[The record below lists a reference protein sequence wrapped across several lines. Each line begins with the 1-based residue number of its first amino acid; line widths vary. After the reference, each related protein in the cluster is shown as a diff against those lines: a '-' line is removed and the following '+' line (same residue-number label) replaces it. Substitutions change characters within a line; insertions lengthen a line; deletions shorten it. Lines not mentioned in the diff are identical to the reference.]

1 MIVAHLSDLHLGHRA
16 FDRTDR
22 GQNIRERDLAVA
34 FARAMQALVEVA
46 PDLVVISGDVFD
58 RPDPPPGALVALT
71 RGLEALHSTLP
82 DTRVLMIAGARDT
95 PRRSEDAGALAAL
108 DAFPNVDAATGS
120 ARTVVLS
127 RHSTQ
132 VVLLPYRS
140 ALSSPLPAPEPDPRQ
155 RWNIVVAHGRV
166 MKGEGGGVQLEDGRW
181 NYVALGGH
189 HTHRVVAPR
198 VVYAGALERVGPSP
212 WDEAAEE
219 KGFVVADLSSGEVE
233 FHPVQGRPVVAMAPT
248 RVAPGDPEAL
258 RRRIEE
264 VVREIPGGIDG
275 KIVRIRLRGPRPR
288 DLADLPAGF
297 LAELVDRAL
306 HLSVELEED
315 PAAPSR
321 SETPLRDRIRA
332 ELDADDERAARLLDR
347 VFMPDARPGAS

>member
-22 GQNIRERDLAVA
+22 GQNVRERDLAVA
-34 FARAMQALVEVA
+34 FARAMEELVDVA
-46 PDLVVISGDVFD
+46 PDLVVIAGDVFD

-71 RGLEALHSTLP
+71 RGLEALHTTLP
-82 DTRVLMIAGARDT
+82 DTRVLMVAGARDT
-95 PRRSEDAGALAAL
+95 PRRSEDSGALAAL

-140 ALSSPLPAPEPDPRQ
+140 ILSDPLPAPEPDPRQ
-155 RWNIVVAHGRV
+155 RWNIVVAHGRT
-166 MKGEGGGVQLEDGRW
+166 MRDPGAGVLLEEGRW

-198 VVYAGALERVGPSP
+198 VVYSGALERVGPSP

-219 KGFVVADLSSGEVE
+219 KGFVVADLSSGEVR
-233 FHPVQGRPVVAMAPT
+233 FHPVSGRPVVAMAPT
-248 RVAPGDPEAL
+248 RVPPGDPEAL
-258 RRRIEE
+258 RRRIDE
-264 VVREIPGGIDG
+264 VTREIPGGIDQ
-275 KIVRIRLRGPRPR
+275 KIVRIRLRGPRPA
-288 DLADLPAGF
+288 DLAALPPGF
-297 LAELVDRAL
+297 LAGLVDRAL
-306 HLSVELEED
+306 HLSVELEEEA
-315 PAAPSR
+315 PAPAPPAV
-321 SETPLRDRIRA
+321 PLRERIRA
-332 ELDADDERAARLLDR
+332 ELGSTDEHTLRLLDR
-347 VFMPDARPGAS
+347 VFLPDAREARG

>member
-22 GQNIRERDLAVA
+22 GQNVRERDLAVA
-34 FARAMQALVEVA
+34 FSRAMQALVEVA
-46 PDLVVISGDVFD
+46 PDLVVVSGDVFD

-127 RHSTQ
+127 RYSTQ

-140 ALSSPLPAPEPDPRQ
+140 ALTEPLPAPEPDPRQ
-155 RWNIVVAHGRV
+155 RWNVVVAHGRLLR
-166 MKGEGGGVQLEDGRW
+166 GEGGGIPLEEGRW
-181 NYVALGGH
+181 DYVALGGQ
-189 HTHRVVAPR
+189 HTYRRVADR

-219 KGFVVADLSSGEVE
+219 KGFVVADLSSGAID
-233 FHPVQGRPVVAMAPT
+233 FHPVAGRPVVAMAPT
-248 RVAPGDPEAL
+248 RVPPGDPEAL
-258 RRRIEE
+258 QRRIEE
-264 VVREIPGGIDG
+264 ITREIPGGIDQ
-275 KIVRIRLRGPRPR
+275 KIVRVRLRGPRPD
-288 DLADLPAGF
+288 DLVSLPPGF
-297 LAELVDRAL
+297 LADLVDRAL
-306 HLSVELEED
+306 HLSVELEDD
-315 PAAPSR
+315 PREPVGSVA
-321 SETPLRDRIRA
+321 PLRDRVVA
-332 ELDADDERAARLLDR
+332 ALGTADDERARLLER
-347 VFMPDARPGAS
+347 VFLPGGGS